1 MYTSPMAEPR
11 PRKPTAFDFPVL
23 VLVATACVGILACV
37 MMMGDTGIK
46 EAQAQCLIAAALAF
60 GLLSNALW
68 RR

>member
-1 MYTSPMAEPR
+1 MYTSPMAEPK

-23 VLVATACVGILACV
+23 VLVATACVGILAFISV
-37 MMMGDTGIK
+37 LGDTHIK

-60 GLLSNALW
+60 GLLANAVW